1 MTLFSYEIF
10 DAVAR
15 QGSFNKAAQQLHL
28 TPSAISHAIAVMEAE
43 LGFTLFNRG
52 KNGVTMTSYGASLYP
67 SIRAVLNSDEALQQ
81 SIARLNGLEKGKV
94 KLGAFNSVCAGLL
107 PQILKSFMASYP
119 QIEVEV
125 YQGTYD
131 DVKEWLRTGQ
141 VDLAFLIS
149 ERIDSVLVDE
159 GDTVVP
165 GQKLATLE
173 TVRLQQAVDEA
184 RQTTEAAR
192 QNYLRVKNGPRAEE
206 IAQARSNVQAAEA
219 TLNNAAVRSKRLV
232 ALADTKSISRQ
243 EADDAVASQQV
254 AAANLD
260 VARKQLELLLA
271 GSRVEDIAQSLAQ
284 YNQAKANLVIREQ
297 NLKDAVLYAPGN
309 AVVRNRILEKGD
321 MASPQKPVYN
331 LSLNH
336 TKWVRAY
343 LTESQLGKVKPGF
356 SATVHN
362 DSFPDT
368 DFKGTVGFIS
378 SVAEFT
384 PKNVETP
391 DLRTA
396 LVYEVRIIVDDPDN
410 RLRLGAPATVTIP
423 LDQAAGQRAPE
434 QPRP

>member
-1 MTLFSYEIF
+1 MKKLVILLVLLAAAGT
-10 DAVAR
+10 AVWLIYR
-15 QGSFNKAAQQLHL
+15 K
-28 TPSAISHAIAVMEAE
+28 TPSGPED
-43 LGFTLFNRG
+43 
-52 KNGVTMTSYGASLYP
+52 K
-67 SIRAVLNSDEALQQ
+67 AVLYGNVD
-81 SIARLNGLEKGKV
+81 
-94 KLGAFNSVCAGLL
+94 
-107 PQILKSFMASYP
+107 
-119 QIEVEV
+119 
-125 YQGTYD
+125 
-131 DVKEWLRTGQ
+131 LRQ

-173 TVRLQQAVDEA
+173 TVRLRQAADE
-184 RQTTEAAR
+184 AR

-206 IAQARSNVQAAEA
+206 IAQARANVQAAEA
-219 TLNNAAVRSKRLV
+219 TLNNAGMRSKRLE
-232 ALADTKSISRQ
+232 ALAATKSISRQ
-243 EADDAVASQQV
+243 EADDAVASRQV

-271 GSRVEDIAQSLAQ
+271 GSREEDVAQALAQ
-284 YNQAKANLVIREQ
+284 YNQAKASLTIREQ

-309 AVVRNRILEKGD
+309 GVVRNRILEKGD

-331 LSLNH
+331 ISLNH

-356 SATVHN
+356 SATVRN

-368 DFKGTVGFIS
+368 GFKGTVGFIS

-423 LDQAAGQRAPE
+423 LDQNAGTQTPE

>member
-1 MTLFSYEIF
+1 MKKLVILLVLLAAAGT
-10 DAVAR
+10 AVWLIYR
-15 QGSFNKAAQQLHL
+15 K
-28 TPSAISHAIAVMEAE
+28 TPSGPED
-43 LGFTLFNRG
+43 
-52 KNGVTMTSYGASLYP
+52 K
-67 SIRAVLNSDEALQQ
+67 AVLYGNVD
-81 SIARLNGLEKGKV
+81 
-94 KLGAFNSVCAGLL
+94 
-107 PQILKSFMASYP
+107 
-119 QIEVEV
+119 
-125 YQGTYD
+125 
-131 DVKEWLRTGQ
+131 LRQ

-173 TVRLQQAVDEA
+173 TVRP
-184 RQTTEAAR
+184 RQIAEAAR

-206 IAQARSNVQAAEA
+206 IAQARANVQAAEA
-219 TLNNAAVRSKRLV
+219 TLNNAGMRSKRLE
-232 ALADTKSISRQ
+232 ALAATKSISRQ
-243 EADDAVASQQV
+243 EADDAVASRQV

-271 GSRVEDIAQSLAQ
+271 GSREEDVAQALAQ
-284 YNQAKANLVIREQ
+284 YNQAKASLTIREQ

-309 AVVRNRILEKGD
+309 GVVRNRILEKGD

-331 LSLNH
+331 ISLNH

-356 SATVHN
+356 SATVRN

-368 DFKGTVGFIS
+368 GFKGTVGFIS

-423 LDQAAGQRAPE
+423 LDQNAGTQTPE

>member
-1 MTLFSYEIF
+1 MKKLVILL
-10 DAVAR
+10 VLL
-15 QGSFNKAAQQLHL
+15 AAAGTAAWLIYRK
-28 TPSAISHAIAVMEAE
+28 TPSGPED
-43 LGFTLFNRG
+43 
-52 KNGVTMTSYGASLYP
+52 K
-67 SIRAVLNSDEALQQ
+67 AVLYGNVD
-81 SIARLNGLEKGKV
+81 
-94 KLGAFNSVCAGLL
+94 
-107 PQILKSFMASYP
+107 
-119 QIEVEV
+119 
-125 YQGTYD
+125 
-131 DVKEWLRTGQ
+131 LRQ

-173 TVRLQQAVDEA
+173 TVRLRQAADEA
-184 RQTTEAAR
+184 RQIAEAAR

-206 IAQARSNVQAAEA
+206 IAE
-219 TLNNAAVRSKRLV
+219 
-232 ALADTKSISRQ
+232 TKSISRQ
-243 EADDAVASQQV
+243 EADDAIASRQV

-271 GSRVEDIAQSLAQ
+271 GSREEDVAQALAQ
-284 YNQAKANLVIREQ
+284 YNQAKASLTIREQ

-309 AVVRNRILEKGD
+309 GVVRNRILEKGD

-331 LSLNH
+331 ISLNH

-356 SATVHN
+356 SATVRN

-368 DFKGTVGFIS
+368 GFKGTVGFIS

-423 LDQAAGQRAPE
+423 LDQNAGTQPPE

>member
-1 MTLFSYEIF
+1 M
-10 DAVAR
+10 
-15 QGSFNKAAQQLHL
+15 
-28 TPSAISHAIAVMEAE
+28 
-43 LGFTLFNRG
+43 
-52 KNGVTMTSYGASLYP
+52 
-67 SIRAVLNSDEALQQ
+67 
-81 SIARLNGLEKGKV
+81 
-94 KLGAFNSVCAGLL
+94 
-107 PQILKSFMASYP
+107 
-119 QIEVEV
+119 
-125 YQGTYD
+125 
-131 DVKEWLRTGQ
+131 
-141 VDLAFLIS
+141 
-149 ERIDSVLVDE
+149 
-159 GDTVVP
+159 
-165 GQKLATLE
+165 
-173 TVRLQQAVDEA
+173 
-184 RQTTEAAR
+184 
-192 QNYLRVKNGPRAEE
+192 
-206 IAQARSNVQAAEA
+206 QAAEA

-423 LDQAAGQRAPE
+423 LDQNAGTQPPE

>member
-1 MTLFSYEIF
+1 MKKLVILL
-10 DAVAR
+10 VLL
-15 QGSFNKAAQQLHL
+15 AAAGTAAWLIYRK
-28 TPSAISHAIAVMEAE
+28 TPSGPED
-43 LGFTLFNRG
+43 
-52 KNGVTMTSYGASLYP
+52 K
-67 SIRAVLNSDEALQQ
+67 AVLYGNVD
-81 SIARLNGLEKGKV
+81 
-94 KLGAFNSVCAGLL
+94 
-107 PQILKSFMASYP
+107 
-119 QIEVEV
+119 
-125 YQGTYD
+125 
-131 DVKEWLRTGQ
+131 LRQ

-173 TVRLQQAVDEA
+173 TVRL
-184 RQTTEAAR
+184 R

-206 IAQARSNVQAAEA
+206 IAQARANVQAAEA
-219 TLNNAAVRSKRLV
+219 TLNNAGMRSKRLE
-232 ALADTKSISRQ
+232 ALAETKSISRQ
-243 EADDAVASQQV
+243 EADDAIASRQV

-271 GSRVEDIAQSLAQ
+271 GSREEDVAQALAQ
-284 YNQAKANLVIREQ
+284 YNQAKASLTIREQ

-309 AVVRNRILEKGD
+309 GVVRNRILEKGD

-331 LSLNH
+331 ISLNH

-356 SATVHN
+356 SATVRN

-368 DFKGTVGFIS
+368 GFKGTVGFIS

-423 LDQAAGQRAPE
+423 LDQNAGTQPPE

>member
-1 MTLFSYEIF
+1 MKKLVILLILLC
-10 DAVAR
+10 
-15 QGSFNKAAQQLHL
+15 AAGAAAWFIYREA
-28 TPSAISHAIAVMEAE
+28 PSGPED
-43 LGFTLFNRG
+43 
-52 KNGVTMTSYGASLYP
+52 K
-67 SIRAVLNSDEALQQ
+67 AVLYGNVD
-81 SIARLNGLEKGKV
+81 
-94 KLGAFNSVCAGLL
+94 
-107 PQILKSFMASYP
+107 
-119 QIEVEV
+119 
-125 YQGTYD
+125 
-131 DVKEWLRTGQ
+131 LRQ

-173 TVRLQQAVDEA
+173 TVRLQQAADEA
-184 RQTTEAAR
+184 RQTAEAAR

-206 IAQARSNVQAAEA
+206 IAQARANVQAAEA
-219 TLNNAAVRSKRLV
+219 TLNNAGVRSKRLV
-232 ALADTKSISRQ
+232 ALAETKSISRQ
-243 EADDAVASQQV
+243 EADDAIASQQV

-271 GSRVEDIAQSLAQ
+271 GSRVEDIAQALAQ
-284 YNQAKANLVIREQ
+284 YNQAKANLTIREQ
-297 NLKDAVLYAPGN
+297 NLKDAVLYAPSN
-309 AVVRNRILEKGD
+309 AVVRNRILEKVD

-423 LDQAAGQRAPE
+423 LDQNAGTQPPE

>member
-1 MTLFSYEIF
+1 ML
-10 DAVAR
+10 
-15 QGSFNKAAQQLHL
+15 
-28 TPSAISHAIAVMEAE
+28 
-43 LGFTLFNRG
+43 
-52 KNGVTMTSYGASLYP
+52 YGN
-67 SIRAVLNSDEALQQ
+67 VD
-81 SIARLNGLEKGKV
+81 
-94 KLGAFNSVCAGLL
+94 
-107 PQILKSFMASYP
+107 
-119 QIEVEV
+119 
-125 YQGTYD
+125 
-131 DVKEWLRTGQ
+131 LRQ

-159 GDTVVP
+159 GDTVTA

-173 TVRLQQAVDEA
+173 TVRLEQAADEA
-184 RQTTEAAR
+184 RQTAEAAR
-192 QNYLRVKNGPRAEE
+192 QNYLRVKNGPPPGGNSPGAGECGIRP
-206 IAQARSNVQAAEA
+206 A
-219 TLNNAAVRSKRLV
+219 TLNNAALRSKRLV
-232 ALADTKSISRQ
+232 ALAESKSISRQ

-254 AAANLD
+254 ASANLD
-260 VARKQLELLLA
+260 VAQKQLELLLA
-271 GSRVEDIAQSLAQ
+271 GSRVEDIAQALAQ
-284 YNQAKANLVIREQ
+284 YNQAKANLTIREQ
-297 NLKDAVLYAPGN
+297 NLKDAVLYAPSD

-331 LSLNH
+331 LSLTH

-362 DSFPDT
+362 DSFPGT

-423 LDQAAGQRAPE
+423 LDQESGRPAPE
-434 QPRP
+434 HSRP

>member
-1 MTLFSYEIF
+1 MKKLVILL
-10 DAVAR
+10 VLL
-15 QGSFNKAAQQLHL
+15 AAAGTAACLIYRK
-28 TPSAISHAIAVMEAE
+28 TPSGPED
-43 LGFTLFNRG
+43 
-52 KNGVTMTSYGASLYP
+52 K
-67 SIRAVLNSDEALQQ
+67 AVLYGNVD
-81 SIARLNGLEKGKV
+81 
-94 KLGAFNSVCAGLL
+94 
-107 PQILKSFMASYP
+107 
-119 QIEVEV
+119 
-125 YQGTYD
+125 
-131 DVKEWLRTGQ
+131 LRQ

-173 TVRLQQAVDEA
+173 TVRLRQAADEA
-184 RQTTEAAR
+184 RQIAEAAR

-206 IAQARSNVQAAEA
+206 IAQARANVQAAEA
-219 TLNNAAVRSKRLV
+219 TLNNAGMGSKRLE
-232 ALADTKSISRQ
+232 ALAETKSISRQ
-243 EADDAVASQQV
+243 EADDAIASRQV

-271 GSRVEDIAQSLAQ
+271 GSREEDVAQALAQ
-284 YNQAKANLVIREQ
+284 YNQAKASLTIREQ

-309 AVVRNRILEKGD
+309 GVVRNRILEKGD

-331 LSLNH
+331 ISLNH

-356 SATVHN
+356 
-362 DSFPDT
+362 PDT
-368 DFKGTVGFIS
+368 GFKGTVGFIS

-423 LDQAAGQRAPE
+423 LDQNAGTQPPE

>member
-1 MTLFSYEIF
+1 MKKLVILL
-10 DAVAR
+10 VLL
-15 QGSFNKAAQQLHL
+15 AAAGTAAWLIYRK
-28 TPSAISHAIAVMEAE
+28 TPSGPED
-43 LGFTLFNRG
+43 
-52 KNGVTMTSYGASLYP
+52 K
-67 SIRAVLNSDEALQQ
+67 AVLYGNVD
-81 SIARLNGLEKGKV
+81 
-94 KLGAFNSVCAGLL
+94 
-107 PQILKSFMASYP
+107 
-119 QIEVEV
+119 
-125 YQGTYD
+125 
-131 DVKEWLRTGQ
+131 LRQ

-173 TVRLQQAVDEA
+173 TVRL
-184 RQTTEAAR
+184 
-192 QNYLRVKNGPRAEE
+192 
-206 IAQARSNVQAAEA
+206 
-219 TLNNAAVRSKRLV
+219 
-232 ALADTKSISRQ
+232 RQ
-243 EADDAVASQQV
+243 EADDAVASRQV

-271 GSRVEDIAQSLAQ
+271 GSREEDVAQALAQ
-284 YNQAKANLVIREQ
+284 YNQAKASLTIREQ

-309 AVVRNRILEKGD
+309 GVVRNRILEKGD

-331 LSLNH
+331 ISLNH

-356 SATVHN
+356 SATVRN

-368 DFKGTVGFIS
+368 GFKGTVGFIS

-423 LDQAAGQRAPE
+423 LDQNAGTQTPE

>member
-1 MTLFSYEIF
+1 MKKLVILL
-10 DAVAR
+10 VLL
-15 QGSFNKAAQQLHL
+15 AAAGTAAWLIYRK
-28 TPSAISHAIAVMEAE
+28 TPSGPED
-43 LGFTLFNRG
+43 
-52 KNGVTMTSYGASLYP
+52 K
-67 SIRAVLNSDEALQQ
+67 AVLYGNVD
-81 SIARLNGLEKGKV
+81 
-94 KLGAFNSVCAGLL
+94 
-107 PQILKSFMASYP
+107 
-119 QIEVEV
+119 
-125 YQGTYD
+125 
-131 DVKEWLRTGQ
+131 LRQ

-173 TVRLQQAVDEA
+173 TVRL
-184 RQTTEAAR
+184 R
-192 QNYLRVKNGPRAEE
+192 
-206 IAQARSNVQAAEA
+206 QAAEA
-219 TLNNAAVRSKRLV
+219 TLNNAGMRSKRLE
-232 ALADTKSISRQ
+232 ALAETKSISRQ
-243 EADDAVASQQV
+243 EADDAVASRQV

-271 GSRVEDIAQSLAQ
+271 GSREEDVAQALAQ
-284 YNQAKANLVIREQ
+284 YNQAKASLTIREQ

-309 AVVRNRILEKGD
+309 GVVRNRILEKGD

-331 LSLNH
+331 ISLNH

-356 SATVHN
+356 SATVRN

-368 DFKGTVGFIS
+368 GFKGTVGFIS

-423 LDQAAGQRAPE
+423 LDQNAGTQAPE